1 MFDESTLTSLG
12 MSDHTIPDNSIIA
25 SDVFETNGPWMARL
39 DNTEG
44 CWVFPSAENFL
55 QVDLGNGLVLV
66 TGVATQGCYNT
77 QIREYGYVLEYK
89 LSFSDDGAEWYYYK
103 DGNEPKVF
111 LIVVLGAVLLVLGR
125 FNKTFTRLIYKCNH
139 CFRV

>member
-39 DNTEG
+39 DNAEG

-103 DGNEPKVF
+103 DGNVPKVF
-111 LIVVLGAVLLVLGR
+111 MSLSSLGQ
-125 FNKTFTRLIYKCNH
+125 FF
-139 CFRV
+139 